1 MASKKLTFEHHT
13 HQLLSTQFEG
23 KMGRNKR
30 ESDRQADRQ
39 KDRRIYR
46 HSQKKQTEKWITNL
60 DLQKKLN
67 FSLG

>member
-30 ESDRQADRQ
+30 ESDRQADGQ
-39 KDRRIYR
+39 KERRIYR
-46 HSQKKQTEKWITNL
+46 HSQKKTNRKMDNKFGLAEKT
-60 DLQKKLN
+60 
-67 FSLG
+67 

>member
-46 HSQKKQTEKWITNL
+46 HSQKKTNRKMDNKFGLAEKT
-60 DLQKKLN
+60 
-67 FSLG
+67 